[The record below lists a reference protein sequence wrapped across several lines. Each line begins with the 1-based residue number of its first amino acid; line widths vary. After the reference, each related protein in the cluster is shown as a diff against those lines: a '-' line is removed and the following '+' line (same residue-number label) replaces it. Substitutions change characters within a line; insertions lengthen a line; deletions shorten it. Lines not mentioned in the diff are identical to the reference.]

1 MRRIPLRYLQENSIT
16 AMDIYNP
23 NGKLLISKGLKIDKD
38 MIELLKK
45 NKILYIYIM
54 DESKQD
60 IIDDVISPELR
71 REAVLE
77 LKKMSYEFSN
87 LTSIKKCKETND
99 VYIERILNLV
109 NRIIDELL
117 KKNSL
122 TIEQIDIRDFENQYF
137 QHSVNVAIISLI
149 IGIELNYDIDKL
161 RRLGIAAI
169 LHDLGYAFLPKEIIY
184 KPTKLSNEEEEIVK
198 THSEKGYNY
207 LSLYT
212 DISRDVLLPIL
223 HHHEKIDGTGYPRG
237 IKGNRINECSKIIA
251 IIDFYDKLINSEVI
265 LQSDLPNNILEK
277 IMAHIGSAFDYKIVE
292 VFYKKVI
299 PFLKGTMLKLS
310 NGDIVLV
317 EGTINGF
324 PARPI
329 VRVIQSDNNEKINK
343 CINLVDALNLSID
356 KIVYYL

>member
-23 NGKLLISKGLKIDKD
+23 NGKLLISKGMKIDKN
-38 MIELLKK
+38 MIELLNK

-54 DESKQD
+54 DESRQD

-77 LKKMSYEFSN
+77 LKKMCYEFSN
-87 LTSIKKCKETND
+87 LTSIKKCKETNN
-99 VYIERILNLV
+99 VYIDRILNLV

-184 KPTKLSNEEEEIVK
+184 KSTKLSNEEEEIVK

-212 DISRDVLLPIL
+212 DISREVLLPIL
-223 HHHEKIDGTGYPRG
+223 YHHEKIDGTGYPRG
-237 IKGNRINECSKIIA
+237 IKGNRINEYSKIIA

-277 IMAHIGSAFDYKIVE
+277 IMAYIGSAFDYKIVE

-329 VRVIQSDNNEKINK
+329 VRVIQSDNTEKINK

>member
-54 DESKQD
+54 DESRQD

-77 LKKMSYEFSN
+77 LKKMCYEFSN
-87 LTSIKKCKETND
+87 LTSIKKCKETNN
-99 VYIERILNLV
+99 VYIEKILNLV

-184 KPTKLSNEEEEIVK
+184 KSTKLSNEEEEIVK

-212 DISRDVLLPIL
+212 DISREVLLPIL
-223 HHHEKIDGTGYPRG
+223 YHHEKIDGTGYPRG
-237 IKGNRINECSKIIA
+237 IKGNRINEYSKIIA

-277 IMAHIGSAFDYKIVE
+277 IMAYIGSAFDYKIVE

-329 VRVIQSDNNEKINK
+329 VRVIQSDNTEKINK

>member
-45 NKILYIYIM
+45 NKIIYIYIM

-77 LKKMSYEFSN
+77 LKRMCYEFSN
-87 LTSIKKCKETND
+87 LTSIKKCKETNN
-99 VYIERILNLV
+99 VYIEKILNLV

-184 KPTKLSNEEEEIVK
+184 KSTKLSNEEEEIVK

-212 DISRDVLLPIL
+212 DISREVLLPIL
-223 HHHEKIDGTGYPRG
+223 YHHEKIDGTGYPRG
-237 IKGNRINECSKIIA
+237 IKGNRINEYSKIIA

-277 IMAHIGSAFDYKIVE
+277 IMAYIGSAFDYKIVE

-329 VRVIQSDNNEKINK
+329 VRVIQSDNTEKINK

>member
-54 DESKQD
+54 DESRQD

-77 LKKMSYEFSN
+77 LKRMCYEFSN
-87 LTSIKKCKETND
+87 LTSIKKCKETNN
-99 VYIERILNLV
+99 VYIDRILNLV

-184 KPTKLSNEEEEIVK
+184 KSTKLSNEEEEIVK

-212 DISRDVLLPIL
+212 DISREVLLPIL
-223 HHHEKIDGTGYPRG
+223 YHHEKIDGTGYPRG
-237 IKGNRINECSKIIA
+237 IKGNRINEYSKIIA

-277 IMAHIGSAFDYKIVE
+277 IMAYIGSAFDYKIVE

-329 VRVIQSDNNEKINK
+329 VRVIQSDNTEKINK

>member
-1 MRRIPLRYLQENSIT
+1 MRRIPLRYLKENSIT
-16 AMDIYNP
+16 AIDIYNSS
-23 NGKLLISKGLKIDKD
+23 GKLLISKSMKIDKN
-38 MIELLKK
+38 MMELLHK
-45 NKILYIYIM
+45 NKIIYVYIM
-54 DESKQD
+54 DESRED

-87 LTSIKKCKETND
+87 LTSIKRNKEINN
-99 VYIERILNLV
+99 VYIEKILNLV

-184 KPTKLSNEEEEIVK
+184 KSTKLSNDEEEVVK

-207 LSLYT
+207 LYLYT
-212 DISRDVLLPIL
+212 DVSRDVLFPIL
-223 HHHEKIDGTGYPRG
+223 YHHEHVDGSGYPRG
-237 IKGNRINECSKIIA
+237 IKGNRINEYSKIIA
-251 IIDFYDKLINSEVI
+251 IVDFYDKLVNSEVI
-265 LQSDLPNNILEK
+265 LQSDLPNNILER
-277 IMAHIGSAFDYKIVE
+277 IMAHIGTAFDYKIVE
-292 VFYKKVI
+292 VFYKKAI

-310 NGDIVLV
+310 NADIVLV

-324 PARPI
+324 PSRPI
-329 VRVIQSDNNEKINK
+329 VRVLQSDDNSKINK
-343 CINLVDALNLSID
+343 CINLVDVLNISID
-356 KIVYYL
+356 KIIYYL

>member
-23 NGKLLISKGLKIDKD
+23 NGKLLISKGMKIDKN
-38 MIELLKK
+38 MIELLNK

-54 DESKQD
+54 DESRQD

-77 LKKMSYEFSN
+77 LKRMCYEFSN
-87 LTSIKKCKETND
+87 LTSIKKCKETNN
-99 VYIERILNLV
+99 VYIDRILNLV

-184 KPTKLSNEEEEIVK
+184 KSTKLSNEEEEIVK

-212 DISRDVLLPIL
+212 DISREVLLPIL
-223 HHHEKIDGTGYPRG
+223 YHHEKIDGTGYPRG
-237 IKGNRINECSKIIA
+237 IKGNRINEYSKIIA

-277 IMAHIGSAFDYKIVE
+277 IMAYIGSAFDYKIVE

-329 VRVIQSDNNEKINK
+329 VRVIQSDNTEKINK

>member
-23 NGKLLISKGLKIDKD
+23 NGKLLICKGMKIDKN
-38 MIELLKK
+38 MIELLNK

-54 DESKQD
+54 DESRQD

-77 LKKMSYEFSN
+77 LKKMCYEFSN
-87 LTSIKKCKETND
+87 LTSIKKCKETNN
-99 VYIERILNLV
+99 VYIDRILNLV

-184 KPTKLSNEEEEIVK
+184 KSTKLSNEEEEIVK

-212 DISRDVLLPIL
+212 DISREVLLPIL
-223 HHHEKIDGTGYPRG
+223 YHHEKIDGTGYPRG
-237 IKGNRINECSKIIA
+237 IKGNRINEYSKIIA

-277 IMAHIGSAFDYKIVE
+277 IMAYIGSAFDYKIVE

-329 VRVIQSDNNEKINK
+329 VRVIQSDNTEKINK

>member
-54 DESKQD
+54 DESRQD

-77 LKKMSYEFSN
+77 LKKTCYEFSN
-87 LTSIKKCKETND
+87 LTSIKKCKETNN
-99 VYIERILNLV
+99 VYIEKILNLV

-169 LHDLGYAFLPKEIIY
+169 LHDLGYTFLPKEILY

-207 LSLYT
+207 LYYYT

-223 HHHEKIDGTGYPRG
+223 HHHENVDGTGYPRG
-237 IKGNRINECSKIIA
+237 IKGNRINEYSKIIA

-277 IMAHIGSAFDYKIVE
+277 IMAYIGSAFDYKIVE

-329 VRVIQSDNNEKINK
+329 VRVIQSDNTEKINK

>member
-54 DESKQD
+54 DESRQD

-77 LKKMSYEFSN
+77 LKKMCYEFSN
-87 LTSIKKCKETND
+87 LTSIKKCKETNN
-99 VYIERILNLV
+99 VYIDRILNLV

-184 KPTKLSNEEEEIVK
+184 KSTKLSNEEEEIVK

-212 DISRDVLLPIL
+212 DISREVLLPIL
-223 HHHEKIDGTGYPRG
+223 YHHEKIDGTGYPRG
-237 IKGNRINECSKIIA
+237 IKGNRINEYSKIIA

-277 IMAHIGSAFDYKIVE
+277 IMAYIGSAFDYKIVE

-329 VRVIQSDNNEKINK
+329 VRVIQSDNTEKINK

>member
-16 AMDIYNP
+16 AMDIYNH
-23 NGKLLISKGLKIDKD
+23 NGQLLISKGLKVDKY

-45 NKILYIYIM
+45 NKIIYIYIM

-60 IIDDVISPELR
+60 IIDDVISQELR

-77 LKKMSYEFSN
+77 LKKMCYEFSN
-87 LTSIKKCKETND
+87 LTSIKKCKETNN

-122 TIEQIDIRDFENQYF
+122 AIEQIDIRDFENQYF
-137 QHSVNVAIISLI
+137 QHSVNVAVVSLI

-161 RRLGIAAI
+161 RQLGLAAI

-184 KPTKLSNEEEEIVK
+184 KSTKLSNDEEEVVK

-223 HHHEKIDGTGYPRG
+223 YHHEKIDGTGYPRG
-237 IKGNRINECSKIIA
+237 IKGNRINEYSKIIA
-251 IIDFYDKLINSEVI
+251 IIDFYDKLINSEAI
-265 LQSDLPNNILEK
+265 LQSDLPNNMLEK
-277 IMAHIGSAFDYKIVE
+277 IMADIGSAFDYKIVE

-343 CINLVDALNLSID
+343 CINLVDDLNLSID

>member
-45 NKILYIYIM
+45 NKIIYIYIM

-77 LKKMSYEFSN
+77 LKRMCYEFSN
-87 LTSIKKCKETND
+87 LASIKKCKETNN

-184 KPTKLSNEEEEIVK
+184 KSTKLSNEEEEIVK

-223 HHHEKIDGTGYPRG
+223 YHHEKIDGTGYPRG
-237 IKGNRINECSKIIA
+237 IKGNRINEYSKIIA